1 MENFFHNIPVL
12 IYSPCGDCAMIHYD
26 KVYFMIRKAI
36 IDVVHMLY
44 IYIVS
49 SNSWIEK
56 YAVICDSFHSNS
68 AFNFYLVF

>member
-1 MENFFHNIPVL
+1 MMENFFHNIPVL

-44 IYIVS
+44 IYIYIVS
-49 SNSWIEK
+49 FNS
-56 YAVICDSFHSNS
+56 
-68 AFNFYLVF
+68 

>member
-1 MENFFHNIPVL
+1 MMENFFHNIPVL

-36 IDVVHMLY
+36 IDVHMLY

-49 SNSWIEK
+49 SNS
-56 YAVICDSFHSNS
+56 
-68 AFNFYLVF
+68 